1 MMPRPQ
7 PNLIDWSPMSNNSSL
22 PVLPPMPQP
31 ASFVEGLTPECIAV
45 FEAIEDG
52 ICIQS
57 MDSRII
63 HVNRAFAAI
72 LGRPREEIVGRTCS
86 EVFGCRPDGVNMP
99 HFCARKASEESGQP
113 EEEELNLSA
122 PIGGFGQ
129 LLRSK
134 ITPLKNAAGVQ
145 IGFVLLTR
153 DVTDITARE
162 RELHRVEHLARFG
175 ELTAGLAHEI
185 KNPLAGIQGVV
196 DILLQRRGPHDPDR
210 SALEGIRSEVQRI
223 DALVRSLLDRA
234 RPRNFNI
241 QPASLTDTVS
251 RAISLARHHAAG
263 IAAKQGHQILVEF
276 INEAEPIVME
286 IDAVQIEDAVLNLV
300 ANAIEAIEGQGAVT
314 VRLHKRKD
322 DQNTDE
328 VIIEV
333 KDSGRGIAAEN
344 LTRIFSPF
352 FTTHPNGTGLGLPA
366 VKRIVRAHGGR
377 VDVASTIGT
386 GSTFTLRLPQN
397 PPS

>member
-1 MMPRPQ
+1 
-7 PNLIDWSPMSNNSSL
+7 
-22 PVLPPMPQP
+22 
-31 ASFVEGLTPECIAV
+31 LTPECIAV

-57 MDSRII
+57 MDSRIV
-63 HVNRAFAAI
+63 HVNQAFAAI
-72 LGRPREEIVGRTCS
+72 LGRPREDVIGRTCS
-86 EVFGCRPDGVNMP
+86 EIFDSRMETGIMP
-99 HFCARKASEESGQP
+99 HFCRRKASEESGQS
-113 EEEELNLSA
+113 EEGELSLPGPVS
-122 PIGGFGQ
+122 GFGQ

-134 ITPLKNAAGVQ
+134 ITPLRNAAGVQ
-145 IGFVLLTR
+145 IGYVLLTR
-153 DVTDITARE
+153 DVGDITARE

-196 DILLQRRGPHDPDR
+196 DILLQRRGPHDPER

-223 DALVRSLLDRA
+223 DALVRTLLDRA

-263 IAAKQGHQILVEF
+263 IAAKQGHQIQVEF

-322 DQNTDE
+322 DQNADE
-328 VIIEV
+328 IIIEV
-333 KDSGRGIAAEN
+333 KDNGRGIAEEN

-366 VKRIVRAHGGR
+366 VRRIARAHGGR
-377 VDVASTIGT
+377 VEVASTIGV
-386 GSTFTLRLPQN
+386 GSIFTLTLRLPQN
-397 PPS
+397 SPS